1 MILRIFSFIV
11 IFLFILQC
19 GFEPIYSKK
28 NMENKSNF
36 SLSSINFTD
45 NSDKNINH
53 IIKNN
58 LKKYLNL
65 EGESKIID
73 LKITITIDRIITSK
87 NKKGNAEVFS
97 MEAILISEVSENG
110 IIIGEKNFKEN
121 FEYKTQENK
130 FNLEQYEKNIKE
142 NLANQ
147 LTNNLIF
154 YLYSLK

>member
-28 NMENKSNF
+28 HMENKSNF
-36 SLSSINFTD
+36 SVSSINFTN

-58 LKKYLNL
+58 LKKYINL

-73 LKITITIDRIITSK
+73 LK
-87 NKKGNAEVFS
+87 
-97 MEAILISEVSENG
+97 
-110 IIIGEKNFKEN
+110 
-121 FEYKTQENK
+121 
-130 FNLEQYEKNIKE
+130 
-142 NLANQ
+142 
-147 LTNNLIF
+147 
-154 YLYSLK
+154 

>member
-36 SLSSINFTD
+36 SVSSINFTD

-53 IIKNN
+53 IIKNH

-97 MEAILISEVSENG
+97 MESILISEVSENG

-130 FNLEQYEKNIKE
+130 FNLEQYEKNIKK